1 MRNNALCLSMTC
13 TDTCNR
19 LTVMFITCTGDI
31 LDQYK
36 ELGHPYVADFSIS
49 TGLSW
54 VLSMSPIMST
64 VLGEA
69 EFVEVDVTYK
79 AAVEFDYLL
88 NMVAFHYSTLRCKC
102 TLVWAE

>member
-36 ELGHPYVADFSIS
+36 DLGHPYVADFSIS

-69 EFVEVDVTYK
+69 EFN
-79 AAVEFDYLL
+79 L
-88 NMVAFHYSTLRCKC
+88 
-102 TLVWAE
+102 